1 MRDSKI
7 EQQAFSI
14 YLKEQTQ
21 RVRERERERE
31 YCFLLPSSSY
41 TSSQITTP
49 ITYKTE
55 NEFKKNQDTER
66 ERERAPNCEKDRNA
80 KLRAYGRKKIQRAM
94 K

>member
-21 RVRERERERE
+21 RERERERERE
-31 YCFLLPSSSY
+31 YFFLLPSSSI
-41 TSSQITTP
+41 TSAQITTP

-55 NEFKKNQDTER
+55 NEFKKKKTRHTEKR
-66 ERERAPNCEKDRNA
+66 ERQSEKDRNA
-80 KLRAYGRKKIQRAM
+80 KLRAY
-94 K
+94 